1 MSKSAR
7 GQATRELSLLSVKHE
22 LCSPLASVHDSGF
35 VPPSPN
41 LVPELH
47 LGHRDEFER
56 SPSFISG
63 LCSAFAQEGAEVTTL
78 TNVLSAIPLK
88 HFVLIAIILLF
99 ACPLYAKRKDDIV
112 TMKNGDKFTGEIK
125 ALQYGELIFKSDYM
139 KDSVHLDWKRVDT
152 LQSKD
157 TFIVSLTDGTR
168 VTGLIAKDTTS
179 SEGGKDFKI
188 VEEGNAV
195 EVTISDVIAIGQREA
210 SFWNQLTGSIS
221 YGFGFASGNKQTN
234 SSLGADVA
242 FRTTR
247 NTLQFASTSQFGSQA
262 NAKNTNRFTFDSQ
275 YARLLTEKWLAVGLF
290 SLLRS
295 NQQDLTLRSTY
306 GGAFGR
312 KLVQTDRTA
321 LTVIGGAAFS
331 HESYVPQPG
340 TEPIHNNAESL
351 VGVTFSTFRF
361 KTLNLRSHAL
371 AFPSLSDPGRLRLS
385 SQSGLRI
392 ELIRNFNWNLDLYE
406 NYDTRPPVNAP
417 KNDLGITTSI
427 GWTF

>member
-1 MSKSAR
+1 M
-7 GQATRELSLLSVKHE
+7 
-22 LCSPLASVHDSGF
+22 
-35 VPPSPN
+35 
-41 LVPELH
+41 
-47 LGHRDEFER
+47 
-56 SPSFISG
+56 I
-63 LCSAFAQEGAEVTTL
+63 TL
-78 TNVLSAIPLK
+78 TDRLCAMRRKSC
-88 HFVLIAIILLF
+88 VLIATMLLLVS
-99 ACPLYAKRKDDIV
+99 PLYGKRKDDAV

-125 ALQYGELIFKSDYM
+125 ALQYGELIFQSDYM
-139 KDSVHLDWKRVDT
+139 KDSVHLDWKKVES

-157 TFIVSLTDGTR
+157 TFIVSLTNGTR
-168 VTGLIAKDTTS
+168 VTGLITKETTS
-179 SEGGKDFKI
+179 SEDGKDFRI
-188 VEEGNAV
+188 VGEGTEV
-195 EVTISDVIAIGQREA
+195 VVTISDVIAIGQREA

-221 YGFGFASGNKQTN
+221 YGFGFASGNKETN
-234 SSLGADVA
+234 STLGADVA
-242 FRTTR
+242 FRTTK
-247 NTLQFASTSQFGSQA
+247 NSVQLATSSQFGSQA

-275 YARLLTEKWLAVGLF
+275 YSRLLTKKWLAAGLF

-340 TEPIHNNAESL
+340 FEPIHNNAESL

-361 KTLNLRSHAL
+361 NSLNLRSHAL
-371 AFPSLSDPGRLRLS
+371 VFPSLSDPGRVRLS

-392 ELIRNFNWNLDLYE
+392 ELIRNFNWNFDLYE
-406 NYDTRPPVNAP
+406 NYDTRPPVSAP